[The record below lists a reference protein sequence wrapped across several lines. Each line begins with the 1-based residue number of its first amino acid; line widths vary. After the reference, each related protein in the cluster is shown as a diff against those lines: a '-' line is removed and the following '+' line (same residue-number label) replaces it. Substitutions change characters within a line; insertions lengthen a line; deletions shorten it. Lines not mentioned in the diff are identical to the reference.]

1 MSKKPAATLA
11 AILFAVIAP
20 DTMAASTK
28 GGRPAAQLTP
38 AAAVAGHCAA
48 WNTIDHADRDSLLDR
63 VFTRDGVYSDATPT
77 YVTGRAALS
86 DAIARFQRQYP
97 GARFRCSAPQTH
109 HRAMR
114 VSWLLVGADG
124 KVVTQGMDFYE
135 LAPNGLIRRVTGFF
149 GPPPALDASR

>member
-1 MSKKPAATLA
+1 MSKKMAAILGTILLA
-11 AILFAVIAP
+11 AIAP
-20 DTMAASTK
+20 VTMAAPVK
-28 GGRPAAQLTP
+28 DRRPATHPTP

-48 WNTIDHADRDSLLDR
+48 WNTTDRANRDILLNR
-63 VFTRDGVYSDATPT
+63 IFARDGVYSDPTPT

-86 DAIARFQRQYP
+86 DEIARFQRQYP

-124 KVVTQGMDFYE
+124 REITQGMDFYE
-135 LAPNGLIRRVTGFF
+135 LAPDGLIHRVTGFF
-149 GPPPALDASR
+149 GPPPALAAS

>member
-1 MSKKPAATLA
+1 MSKKPAATLGAILLA
-11 AILFAVIAP
+11 AIAP
-20 DTMAASTK
+20 VAMAASAK
-28 GGRPAAQLTP
+28 DGRPAAQLTP

-48 WNTIDHADRDSLLDR
+48 WNTIDHAARDRLLNR
-63 VFTRDGVYSDATPT
+63 VFARDGVYSDPTPT

-109 HRAMR
+109 HRTMR

-135 LAPNGLIRRVTGFF
+135 LAPDGLIRRVTGFF

>member
-1 MSKKPAATLA
+1 MSKKPAAILGIILLA
-11 AILFAVIAP
+11 AIAP
-20 DTMAASTK
+20 VTMAAPVK
-28 GGRPAAQLTP
+28 DRRPATRLTP
-38 AAAVAGHCAA
+38 AAAVADHCAA
-48 WNTIDHADRDSLLDR
+48 WNTTDR
-63 VFTRDGVYSDATPT
+63 VKRDLLLNRVFARDGVYSDPTPT

-86 DAIARFQRQYP
+86 AAIASFQRQYP

-135 LAPNGLIRRVTGFF
+135 LAPDGLVRRVTGFF
-149 GPPPALDASR
+149 GPPPAIDASR